1 MSSTHVEALENLL
14 RSRDRLDNAE
24 IGAVLVRL
32 SSEIRHRLTGGS
44 SGSVD
49 FIEASVRA
57 LCRIKNPTHAN
68 LVMECLCDSAQFLYS
83 NGRSAEALKA
93 AGRCHELA
101 ERANSHEWIGRSN
114 QLNGILH
121 ADIGNVGEALIC
133 YSRALTSAQ
142 RTKEMVREVATL
154 SCLGVAYNY
163 GGLYSHALPC
173 FNRALL
179 LAESPEYR
187 QKASAVGP
195 MADEYPRGAL
205 TNKAQSHLWL
215 EQFDEGFAAIDRVIR
230 TNPEPWDALSSER
243 RVIREATFVRLALE
257 LGKIALARQHVQD
270 ARRFGLTATERARF
284 YCEGTAALCEVHGGN
299 AKLGIEKL
307 ERLLVK
313 AHGAPERT
321 VVLWDLVRA
330 YDQTGQ
336 PEAALDRVRHLVT
349 CLKALR
355 EASLRAT
362 LAVGFGSIVSDGQ
375 PDSFQVR
382 EALLRAKVSERQL
395 ATQQMEM
402 FERLAMTADLKED
415 ESGQHGYRVG
425 KLAALLCE
433 RLHWS
438 QSKISIIETAARLHD
453 IGKIAMP
460 DRVLFNSALLSTVE
474 REVMSTHTIV
484 GGELLSKGNTSGLR
498 MAEEIARHHHE
509 WWDGSGYPSRMSS
522 KRIPI
527 HARIV
532 ALADAFD
539 ALTHGRPYAA
549 RCSIDHAIKEIGA
562 RRGSQFDPDLT
573 DVFVELVTDLQK
585 QHVDLDAY
593 LSESSRESP
602 FHQARNNI
610 RAMLEGGAHA
620 QNLSA
625 AATEAVH

>member
-1 MSSTHVEALENLL
+1 MSSTHVEALEALL

-24 IGAVLVRL
+24 IGAVLTRL

-57 LCRIKNPTHAN
+57 LCRIKSPTHSI

-83 NGRSAEALKA
+83 NGRTPEALKA
-93 AGRCHELA
+93 AARCQELA
-101 ERANSHEWIGRSN
+101 ERANSHEWVGRSN

-121 ADIGNVGEALIC
+121 ADIGNVSEALIC
-133 YSRALTSAQ
+133 YSRALDSAQ
-142 RTKEMVREVATL
+142 RTREIHREVATL
-154 SCLGVAYNY
+154 SCVGVAYNY
-163 GGLYSHALPC
+163 SGLYRHALPC

-179 LAESPEYR
+179 LAESPRYR
-187 QKASAVGP
+187 QSAAGIGP

-215 EQFDEGFAAIDRVIR
+215 EQFDEGFDAIDRVIR

-257 LGKIALARQHVQD
+257 LGKIALARRHVQD

-307 ERLLVK
+307 EVLLLK

-336 PEAALDRVRHLVT
+336 PEAALDRVRELVT
-349 CLKALR
+349 CLKGLR
-355 EASLRAT
+355 EASLKAT
-362 LAVGFGSIVSDGQ
+362 LALGFGAIAKDRQ

-382 EALLRAKVSERQL
+382 EALLRAKVSEKQL
-395 ATQQMEM
+395 ANQQMEM

-425 KLAALLCE
+425 KLAALICE
-433 RLHWS
+433 RLHWPRA
-438 QSKISIIETAARLHD
+438 KLLSIEMAARLHD

-484 GGELLSKGNTSGLR
+484 GGELLSKGNTVDLR

-509 WWDGSGYPSRMSS
+509 WWDGTGYPSRMSA

-527 HARIV
+527 HARVV

-549 RCSIDHAIKEIGA
+549 PCSVEDAIREIQK
-562 RRGSQFDPDLT
+562 RRATQFDPDLT
-573 DVFVELVTDLQK
+573 DVFVELVADLQRR
-585 QHVDLDAY
+585 QIDLDAY
-593 LSESSRESP
+593 LSASSRDSP
-602 FHQARNNI
+602 FHQARNKI
-610 RAMLEGGAHA
+610 RTMLEAETAH
-620 QNLSA
+620 QNLC
-625 AATEAVH
+625 AVGAETVH